1 MSQSPRYKWIS
12 QQRRGCYSHRKSVSF
27 DPYSELCIVHL
38 CLVVECSRFTI
49 LSLSSVDRRLSCAQN
64 LFRRPLCENLWLR
77 RFCFSFQKS
86 PKQNKLRMFNN
97 AYYDMAVKILLFSF
111 FMLPY
116 FRERCVVLCNLQ
128 LPVAAAAT
136 KLCHWNI
143 SLKRFAFLLSGV
155 LSIRTLHAASLFF
168 GGKKPPRSN
177 K

>member
-1 MSQSPRYKWIS
+1 
-12 QQRRGCYSHRKSVSF
+12 
-27 DPYSELCIVHL
+27 
-38 CLVVECSRFTI
+38 
-49 LSLSSVDRRLSCAQN
+49 
-64 LFRRPLCENLWLR
+64 
-77 RFCFSFQKS
+77 
-86 PKQNKLRMFNN
+86 MFNN

-155 LSIRTLHAASLFF
+155 LSIRTLHAFIFWGKNLREVISKQDLFSCNAVRVYYIYDVYMSRCF
-168 GGKKPPRSN
+168 CSFYIRSAHTAFFFWWGGGGYLFCFIFLNLRPCQILVRNKFLHRPFPRCYVVLLLEY
-177 K
+177 